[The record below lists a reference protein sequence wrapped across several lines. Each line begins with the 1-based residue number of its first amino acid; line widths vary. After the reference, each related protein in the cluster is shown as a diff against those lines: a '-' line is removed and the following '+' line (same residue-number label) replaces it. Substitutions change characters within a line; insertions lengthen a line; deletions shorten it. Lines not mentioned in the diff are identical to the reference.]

1 MKHRV
6 AGRKLGRTSEHRL
19 ALLRNLSAALFK
31 SEKERIETTLS
42 KAKELRP
49 FAERLVTLSKRET
62 LHARRMVLRHIRDHQ
77 AVSKL
82 FDVLSARYA
91 QRPGGYTR
99 ILKLGPRRGDNAEMA
114 IIELVG
120 AEDAA
125 AKTRAEAAASKAE
138 AGDKKGGRAAKAKAK
153 ATKAAAA
160 SEAAP
165 AEEESKRRKT
175 KSPGRKKTSHRKE
188 ASESEAGSKSKKKSK
203 SPLKRRGSKSGDE
216 D

>member
-19 ALLRNLSAALFK
+19 ALLRNLSSALFK
-31 SEKERIETTLS
+31 SKEERITTTLA

-62 LHARRMVLRHIRDHQ
+62 LHARRMVLRHIHDRQ
-77 AVSKL
+77 AVGKL

-114 IIELVG
+114 IVELVG

-125 AKTRAEAAASKAE
+125 AKARAEAAASRSE
-138 AGDKKGGRAAKAKAK
+138 AAGKGGRSSKTKAS
-153 ATKAAAA
+153 KAAAPS

-165 AEEESKRRKT
+165 AEGESKRRKT
-175 KSPGRKKTSHRKE
+175 KAPGRKKASRKKE
-188 ASESEAGSKSKKKSK
+188 ASAAESGSKAKKKTK
-203 SPLKRRGSKSGDE
+203 STARRRGSKSGDE